1 MQQFITIQHIYE
13 FHNIQEDVK
22 IEGIA
27 LVKNVHRLHP
37 HYTDFKHQFDGLLL
51 SFCSKGSLRIHINF
65 QEYTIS
71 QGDWAVVLPQL
82 ILDPQEVSDDFEVT
96 SILMSLDFISAY
108 PILREF
114 ITNNEVRHHPVICP
128 RQQNNHPLDS
138 FLYLLEDYYF
148 KQTIQNKKN
157 IIQYII
163 FALITAISDSYQT
176 LCEQRGIV
184 KTRKAQLVDDFYLHL
199 SQHYKTERQVTFY
212 AEKLHLTPQYLTTL
226 VKKET
231 GHSLTHWI
239 EHVVILH
246 AKSLLKSSDLS
257 INEISYELHFADTS
271 LFCRYF
277 KRCTQLTPAQFRALE

>member
-1 MQQFITIQHIYE
+1 MQPFITIQHIHD
-13 FHNIQEDVK
+13 FHNIQEEVK

-27 LVKNVHRLHP
+27 LVKNVHLFHP

-51 SFCSKGSLRIHINF
+51 SFCSKGSLRIDINF
-65 QEYTIS
+65 QAYTIS

-82 ILDPQEVSDDFEVT
+82 LLDPQEVSDDLELT

-128 RQQNNHPLDS
+128 RQQNNHPLES
-138 FLYLLEDYYF
+138 FLHILENYYLR
-148 KQTIQNKKN
+148 QTLQHKKN
-157 IIQYII
+157 IIQYVI
-163 FALITAISDSYQT
+163 FALITALSDSYQT

-184 KTRKAQLVDDFYLHL
+184 KTRKAQLVDDFYLLL
-199 SQHYKTERQVTFY
+199 SQHYKTERQAAFY
-212 AEKLHLTPQYLTTL
+212 AEELHLSPQYLTTL

-231 GHSLTHWI
+231 RHSLTHWI
-239 EHVVILH
+239 EHAVILH

-257 INEISYELHFADTS
+257 INEISSELNFADTS

-277 KRCTQLTPAQFRALE
+277 KRCTQWTPARFRAME